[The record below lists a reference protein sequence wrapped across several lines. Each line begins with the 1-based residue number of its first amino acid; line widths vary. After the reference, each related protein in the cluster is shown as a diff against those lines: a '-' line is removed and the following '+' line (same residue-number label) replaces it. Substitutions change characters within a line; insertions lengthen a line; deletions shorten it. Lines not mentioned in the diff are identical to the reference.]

1 VWQDGTAIVNFGDT
15 GWAAYFA
22 AFQQQ
27 YVPTD
32 DLGNPAQDSKPIA

>member
-1 VWQDGTAIVNFGDT
+1 VIINFGEA

-27 YVPTD
+27 FVPTD
-32 DLGNPAQDSKPIA
+32 DLGNPRPGSRPIR